1 MIPIKNG
8 NRIDTKDGIY
18 KDIQVNLIDILER
31 GLNDYGHP
39 LFNQFVFM
47 DNNPEII
54 NIKHVPALF
63 AWCDGEETGSGVMG
77 GALGRSQSVHS
88 NYFTTVQ
95 FVLCALDQ
103 EEATNDLLF
112 TADLV
117 KKIVYENLNLND
129 IANGG
134 GKIIQVDLRPKLLRY
149 EGRVRSM
156 IGFTILIEYTQT
168 SRSPRAIR

>member
-8 NRIDTKDGIY
+8 NRIDTGEGTY

-39 LFNQFVFM
+39 MSNSMVFM
-47 DNNPEII
+47 DNNPELI
-54 NIKHVPALF
+54 NITQTPALF
-63 AWCDGEETGSGVMG
+63 AWTDGEELGTGVAG
-77 GALGRSQSVHS
+77 GSLGRSQSLHS
-88 NYFTTVQ
+88 TYFVTVQ
-95 FVLCALDQ
+95 YVLCALDQ
-103 EEATNDLLF
+103 EEATDTLLF

-134 GKIIQVDLRPKLLRY
+134 GKIIQVDLRPSLLRLN
-149 EGRVRSM
+149 GRVRSM
-156 IGFTILIEYTQT
+156 IGFKVLIEYIQT